1 MFTRKALG
9 VLMVVIA
16 GMLVLR
22 AEPTRA
28 NLSTRL
34 PSSTIETQV
43 SAITKL
49 GAQESTVE
57 VSPLGDRIG
66 YSFVIR
72 NDIGLIEE
80 HPAIAYSSHRQEY
93 LVVWYNDRP
102 GNDDIRG
109 QRVSKNGTLVGGP
122 FYISAGAGADRSDPD
137 VTYNSKS
144 QEYLVVWRRYESAKG
159 YSIQGR
165 RVSANGQVL
174 GNADI
179 IIRDFGYNFY
189 TPSDP
194 AVAYASTSDKYLVV
208 WDETF
213 HPIPI
218 QRDILG
224 RVVSSSGTPEGSQFV
239 ISKDPGNIPRESPV
253 LAYNRKRNEYL
264 VVWQQYYSSSIDNII
279 GRRVTGGGVPLNP
292 AEIVIHFVN
301 APSTNPSVA
310 ALPNAT
316 ADGQYL
322 VVFELLYAP
331 GDNHI
336 YSRFVSGEG
345 VVGAGQFI
353 AWSLEDETHPVIAS
367 SEVSNQYLVAW
378 SRPTSPPALIVY
390 DYIAGRSVSTTGALI
405 GAEKHIGGFLADHA
419 VISSGPS
426 GDFLVA
432 FQDIQSPSVDSGIY
446 GQLWGNRTYL
456 PLTLRN
462 H

>member
-1 MFTRKALG
+1 MISVGMLALG
-9 VLMVVIA
+9 T
-16 GMLVLR
+16 
-22 AEPTRA
+22 EPTSALFLAETTEPPA
-28 NLSTRL
+28 NKVELIGQEPLTESIPLSG
-34 PSSTIETQV
+34 Q
-43 SAITKL
+43 
-49 GAQESTVE
+49 
-57 VSPLGDRIG
+57 IG
-66 YSFVIR
+66 YNFTIR
-72 NDIGLIEE
+72 NDIGLEE
-80 HPAIAYSSHRQEY
+80 EQPSVAYSSNRQEY

-144 QEYLVVWRRYESAKG
+144 QEYLVVWRHNESAKG

-174 GNADI
+174 GPADI
-179 IIRDFGYNFY
+179 IIRDFGSNFY

-194 AVAYASTSDKYLVV
+194 AVAYAYTSDKYLVV

-213 HPIPI
+213 HPLPI

-264 VVWQQYYSSSIDNII
+264 VVWQQYYSSSIDYVI

-292 AEIVIHFVN
+292 ADIFIHTVSVS
-301 APSTNPSVA
+301 STNPSVA

-322 VVFELLYAP
+322 VVFELQYNP
-331 GDNHI
+331 GEKHI
-336 YSRFVSGEG
+336 YSRFVSGKG
-345 VVGAGQFI
+345 DLGSGKYL
-353 AWSLEDETHPVIAS
+353 AWSLQDETHPAIS
-367 SEVSNQYLVAW
+367 GSEVSNQYLVAW
-378 SRPTSPPALIVY
+378 SRPTSPPWVFN
-390 DYIAGRSVSTTGALI
+390 YIAGRYVSTTGAF
-405 GAEKHIGGFLADHA
+405 IGGEKYIAGFTLADHA

-432 FQDIQSPSVDSGIY
+432 FKDQQGPSVDSGIY
-446 GQLWGNRTYL
+446 GQLWGNRIYL

>member
-1 MFTRKALG
+1 MISVGMLALG
-9 VLMVVIA
+9 
-16 GMLVLR
+16 
-22 AEPTRA
+22 AEPTSA
-28 NLSTRL
+28 LFLTKTTEPPADKVELVGQEPLTESIPLSG
-34 PSSTIETQV
+34 Q
-43 SAITKL
+43 
-49 GAQESTVE
+49 
-57 VSPLGDRIG
+57 IG
-66 YSFVIR
+66 YNFTIR
-72 NDIGLIEE
+72 NDSGLKEE
-80 HPAIAYSSHRQEY
+80 KPSIAYSSDRQEY

-109 QRVSKNGTLVGGP
+109 QRVSKNGGLVGGP

-189 TPSDP
+189 TPNDP
-194 AVAYASTSDKYLVV
+194 AVAYASTSDKYIVV

-213 HPIPI
+213 HPLPI

-239 ISKDPGNIPRESPV
+239 ISKDPGNIPRDSPD

-264 VVWQQYYSSSIDNII
+264 VVWQQYYSSSLDDVI

-292 AEIVIHFVN
+292 ADIFIHSVSVSSN
-301 APSTNPSVA
+301 NPSVA
-310 ALPNAT
+310 ALPDAT

-322 VVFELLYAP
+322 VVFELQYNP
-331 GDNHI
+331 GEKNI
-336 YSRFVSGEG
+336 YSRFVSGKG
-345 VVGAGQFI
+345 VVGSGKYI
-353 AWSLEDETHPVIAS
+353 AWSLQDETHPAIS
-367 SEVSNQYLVAW
+367 GSEVSNQYLVAW
-378 SRPTSPPALIVY
+378 SRPSSPPWVFN
-390 DYIAGRSVSTTGALI
+390 YIAGRYVSTTGAF
-405 GAEKHIGGFLADHA
+405 IGGEKYIAGFTLADHA

-432 FQDIQSPSVDSGIY
+432 FKDQQPPSVDSGIY
-446 GQLWGNRTYL
+446 GQLWGNRIYL

>member
-9 VLMVVIA
+9 VLMIVIA

-22 AEPTRA
+22 AEPTHA
-28 NLSTRL
+28 NLAIQL
-34 PSSTIETQV
+34 PSSTIETHV
-43 SAITKL
+43 SAKTEP
-49 GAQESTVE
+49 GAQESTVD
-57 VSPLGDRIG
+57 VSPLGDQIG
-66 YSFVIR
+66 YNFVIR
-72 NDIGLIEE
+72 NDNGLVEE
-80 HPAIAYSSHRQEY
+80 HPAIAYSTQRQEY

-122 FYISAGAGADRSDPD
+122 FFISAGAGAERRYPT
-137 VTYNSKS
+137 VAYNSKND
-144 QEYLVVWRRYESAKG
+144 QYLIVWEHNDG
-159 YSIQGR
+159 LWNSIRAR
-165 RVSANGQVL
+165 RVSGAGVVL
-174 GNADI
+174 DTTDI
-179 IIRDFGYNFY
+179 VITSGSNII
-189 TPSDP
+189 TPGRP
-194 AVAYASTSDKYLVV
+194 AVEYASTSDKYLVV
-208 WDETF
+208 WTETF
-213 HPIPI
+213 HPLPI

-224 RVVSSSGTPEGSQFV
+224 RVVSSSGAPEGSQFV

-264 VVWQQYYSSSIDNII
+264 VVWQQYYSSSIDFII
-279 GRRVTGGGVPLNP
+279 GRRVTGGGVTLNP
-292 AEIVIHFVN
+292 AEIFIHTVTVS
-301 APSTNPSVA
+301 STNPAVA

-322 VVFELLYAP
+322 VVFELLYTP
-331 GDNHI
+331 GDHHI
-336 YSRFVSGEG
+336 YSRFVSGQG
-345 VVGAGQFI
+345 VLGAGQYI
-353 AWSLEDETHPVIAS
+353 GWSLEDETHPAIAS

-378 SRPTSPPALIVY
+378 SRPTSPPIVY

-405 GAEKHIGGFLADHA
+405 GAEKYIGGFPLADHA
-419 VISSGPS
+419 AVASGTS

-432 FQDIQSPSVDSGIY
+432 FKDRQPPSVDSGIY

>member
-1 MFTRKALG
+1 MFTRKPLG
-9 VLMVVIA
+9 VLIVVIV
-16 GMLVLR
+16 GMLFLR
-22 AEPTRA
+22 AEPTGA
-28 NLSTRL
+28 NQSIRL
-34 PSSTIETQV
+34 PASRIETQV
-43 SAITKL
+43 SATTKL
-49 GAQESTVE
+49 STQESTVE
-57 VSPLGDRIG
+57 VSPLGDQIG
-66 YSFVIR
+66 YNFVIR
-72 NDIGLIEE
+72 NDTGLIEE
-80 HPAIAYSSHRQEY
+80 HPAIAYSSQRQEY
-93 LVVWYNDRP
+93 LVVWYNDRL

-109 QRVSKNGTLVGGP
+109 QRVSKNGGLVGGP

-137 VTYNSKS
+137 VTYNSNA
-144 QEYLVVWRRYESAKG
+144 QEYLVVWQTYESAKG

-179 IIRDFGYNFY
+179 IIRDFGYSFY
-189 TPSDP
+189 TPNDP
-194 AVAYASTSDKYLVV
+194 AVAYAYTSDKYLVV

-213 HPIPI
+213 HPLPI

-239 ISKDPGNIPRESPV
+239 ISKDPGNIPRENPV

-264 VVWQQYYSSSIDNII
+264 VVWQQYYSSSIDLII

-292 AEIVIHFVN
+292 AEIVIHAVTVT
-301 APSTNPSVA
+301 STNPTVA

-316 ADGQYL
+316 AEGQYL
-322 VVFELLYAP
+322 VVFELLYTP
-331 GDNHI
+331 GNHNV

-345 VVGAGQFI
+345 VVGAGQYI
-353 AWSLEDETHPVIAS
+353 AWSAEDETHPVIAS

-378 SRPTSPPALIVY
+378 TRPTSPPIVY
-390 DYIAGRSVSTTGALI
+390 DYIAGRSVSTSGTLI
-405 GAEKHIGGFLADHA
+405 GDEKYIGGFPLADQA
-419 VISSGPS
+419 VISSGPF
-426 GDFLVA
+426 GDFMVA
-432 FQDIQSPSVDSGIY
+432 FQDQQPPSTDSGIY